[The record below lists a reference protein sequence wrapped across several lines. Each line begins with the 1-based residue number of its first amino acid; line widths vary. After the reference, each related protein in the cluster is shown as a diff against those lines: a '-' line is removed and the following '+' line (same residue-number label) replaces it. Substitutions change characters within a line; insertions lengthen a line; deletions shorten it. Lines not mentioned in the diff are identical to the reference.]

1 MIPKIWRLSENS
13 GDDNLGL
20 TCTEQGLML
29 GRTALIERRDG
40 RFVVRERSE
49 IEQLLGCA
57 YRSNVVVDR
66 LMPGLATVA
75 AALNANDQA
84 LARIAAVHLR
94 IPDLPDQA
102 ARDAMKAADVFI
114 QSVDWNPALHPRAD
128 TPPNPGWFAPTGGAG
143 GGIFGTRPS
152 QNHVLPPQRSDASAN
167 AGDDW
172 VKLRPGPQRIDE
184 FADYLRMDR
193 QRKTGR
199 RARDSAGSNAIFTTS
214 ATRAAGR
221 ALYSALTV
229 LLRPGTT
236 KVDRQLLLDQQLD
249 VFTRADPGAYART
262 RDWASGADFWQARL
276 PSVVAGDAARGAGL
290 GGVDQWLGQARTML
304 RSTAP

>member
-75 AALNANDQA
+75 AALNANDKT

-102 ARDAMKAADVFI
+102 ARDAMKAADVFVGV
-114 QSVDWNPALHPRAD
+114 QSVLIRRCIREPIRRRIPVGFANGRRRRQIIFNTNSAKRRPDAALGCLGKRRRRLGQVAARTAAHRRA
-128 TPPNPGWFAPTGGAG
+128 
-143 GGIFGTRPS
+143 RRL
-152 QNHVLPPQRSDASAN
+152 H
-167 AGDDW
+167 
-172 VKLRPGPQRIDE
+172 
-184 FADYLRMDR
+184 RMDR

-199 RARDSAGSNAIFTTS
+199 RA
-214 ATRAAGR
+214 
-221 ALYSALTV
+221 
-229 LLRPGTT
+229 
-236 KVDRQLLLDQQLD
+236 
-249 VFTRADPGAYART
+249 
-262 RDWASGADFWQARL
+262 
-276 PSVVAGDAARGAGL
+276 GDK
-290 GGVDQWLGQARTML
+290 
-304 RSTAP
+304 S